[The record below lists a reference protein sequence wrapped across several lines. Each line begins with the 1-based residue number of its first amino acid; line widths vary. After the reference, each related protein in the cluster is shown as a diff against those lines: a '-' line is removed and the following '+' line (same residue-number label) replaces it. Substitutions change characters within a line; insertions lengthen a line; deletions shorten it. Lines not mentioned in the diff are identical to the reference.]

1 MTNIIGTENVLN
13 AAEKNGVEKVVV
25 LSTDKAVYPIN
36 VMGMTKA
43 IAEKIATS
51 KQQIY
56 KKNTTICTTRY
67 GNVMASRGSVIPLFI
82 DQIKSGKD
90 ITITNP
96 KMTRF
101 IMSLDD
107 AVNLVLYA
115 FKNGDPGDTFVQKSS
130 ACTVE
135 LLASALLEIFESN
148 NEIKIIGTRHGE
160 KLYETLVSTEE
171 MMRTIDL
178 EGFYKIQSD
187 NRDLNYEKYF
197 SDGRDIN
204 IDSLDEYN
212 SHNTKQLSYDELKE
226 VLLSN
231 NYVKKELNIL

>member
-1 MTNIIGTENVLN
+1 M
-13 AAEKNGVEKVVV
+13 
-25 LSTDKAVYPIN
+25 
-36 VMGMTKA
+36 
-43 IAEKIATS
+43 
-51 KQQIY
+51 
-56 KKNTTICTTRY
+56 R
-67 GNVMASRGSVIPLFI
+67 
-82 DQIKSGKD
+82 
-90 ITITNP
+90 
-96 KMTRF
+96 
-101 IMSLDD
+101 
-107 AVNLVLYA
+107 
-115 FKNGDPGDTFVQKSS
+115 
-130 ACTVE
+130 
-135 LLASALLEIFESN
+135 
-148 NEIKIIGTRHGE
+148 
-160 KLYETLVSTEE
+160 STEE